1 MSRSRGK
8 PRRVAPSWS
17 KARTDKWILICLSR
31 VDMID
36 YGHVFS
42 VAESEKSDKLR
53 TEKAERRKGTAS
65 GVRYYDATTPRGI
78 TEP

>member
-1 MSRSRGK
+1 
-8 PRRVAPSWS
+8 
-17 KARTDKWILICLSR
+17 
-31 VDMID
+31 MID

-65 GVRYYDATTPRGI
+65 GVRYYDRHDTARHNRAIGTRSTLVTQLI
-78 TEP
+78 DI

>member
-1 MSRSRGK
+1 
-8 PRRVAPSWS
+8 
-17 KARTDKWILICLSR
+17 
-31 VDMID
+31 MID

-78 TEP
+78 TLNRAIGTRSTLVTQLIDI